1 MGASKQIHYC
11 LNFCDQRMGAMK
23 QSLYCLNLYDQR
35 MGVAKQSLY
44 CLNLCVEIEEG
55 FGYAFKL
62 EVVLFL
68 TQYIFVMSTIKIS
81 TFSENIRIFRI
92 INGIKKIWKRFLS
105 LKS

>member
-11 LNFCDQRMGAMK
+11 LNFCDERMGAMK
-23 QSLYCLNLYDQR
+23 QSLYCLNLY
-35 MGVAKQSLY
+35 
-44 CLNLCVEIEEG
+44 VEIEEG

-105 LKS
+105 LKVDY